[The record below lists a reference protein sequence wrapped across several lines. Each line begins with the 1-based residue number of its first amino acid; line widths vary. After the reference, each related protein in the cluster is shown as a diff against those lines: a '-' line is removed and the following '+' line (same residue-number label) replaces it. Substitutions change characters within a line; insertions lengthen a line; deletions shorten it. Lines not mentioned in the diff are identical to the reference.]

1 MLLRSTLAVPA
12 ALLLAGC
19 SARAGQP
26 TPAASASAA
35 AAAPAA
41 AAAQDA
47 IPKHVTFTLASSA
60 TNEPRVI
67 NVYTPPGYERERGT
81 AYPVVYMP
89 DGGMEED
96 FPHVANTIDSLI
108 ALREI
113 APVIVVGIQNTERRR
128 DMTGPTTVASDSTI
142 APRVGGSAAFRRFI
156 RDELMPEIGRRYR
169 VTDETT
175 IVGESLVGLFIV
187 ETFLHE
193 PALFRRYIALDPS
206 VWWNGGELVR
216 TAPQRLD
223 ALAGLER
230 TLFLTTSREP
240 STADGTAALAAML
253 KERAPAGLTVH
264 HEPRPDLEHS
274 TIYRAAIPAAFVK
287 VLGK

>member
-1 MLLRSTLAVPA
+1 MLLRSTLSLPVV
-12 ALLLAGC
+12 LLLAGC
-19 SARAGQP
+19 SARAGR
-26 TPAASASAA
+26 PAATSSATAA
-35 AAAPAA
+35 TAAAPAA
-41 AAAQDA
+41 DA
-47 IPKHVTFTLASSA
+47 TPRHVTFTLASRA

-96 FPHVANTIDSLI
+96 FPHIANTIDSLI

-113 APVIVVGIQNTERRR
+113 APVLVVGIENTERRR

-216 TAPQRLD
+216 TAQQRLGG
-223 ALAGLER
+223 LAGLER

-240 STADGTAALAAML
+240 STAEGTAALAAML
-253 KERAPAGLTVH
+253 RAQAPAGLTLY
-264 HEPRPDLEHS
+264 HEPRPDLEHG

-287 VLGK
+287 VLGR